1 MEGGLTN
8 LNVQDQVVLF
18 NNNALNVLKNY
29 IMHETIILDDKDPH
43 GSIKESSPQCK
54 KVTYYRK
61 RFAKT
66 ETIPK

>member
-1 MEGGLTN
+1 
-8 LNVQDQVVLF
+8 
-18 NNNALNVLKNY
+18 
-29 IMHETIILDDKDPH
+29 MHEAIILDDKDPH

-54 KVTYYRK
+54 KVTCYRK

>member
-1 MEGGLTN
+1 
-8 LNVQDQVVLF
+8 
-18 NNNALNVLKNY
+18 
-29 IMHETIILDDKDPH
+29 MHETIILDDKDPH

-54 KVTYYRK
+54 KVTCYRK